1 MSLTELELLQ
11 VVDSIKEKQRG
22 PIGPAG
28 VGIDRI
34 EQYDETGFTLRLT
47 DGSFKRIDLPVA
59 KDGEPGIEGKPG
71 PKGDKGDTGRA
82 GVDGSQGLPGRDGA
96 EGVPGRDIQ
105 TAVVTPDGDL
115 LVGLSDGSI
124 INCGTVIGP
133 AGATGVPGATGLTGE
148 AGRDGAA
155 VLSGPRAPQST
166 DGMEGDHW
174 IDISSAEFGFFKK
187 SGNGWSKLANLRQ
200 PAKDPRIGP
209 PVAGSSGSGSGG
221 GGGGA
226 EVHVGP
232 NAPSFPEIGE
242 LWYDTNDSD
251 GRMYV
256 WTGDN
261 WEPVLPQPDLD
272 GYAKI
277 NYVDQKTERLPYLLE
292 TDAVGG
298 ATPYSSSAAIQLAD
312 NKGDITSVKITG
324 LNGIGI
330 SADVDGIN
338 VDGAALTGDISLELD
353 NYATKEYSDGKD
365 DDLQNQIDMLS
376 VQKGAAANYDCKSV
390 SGSYNCRPGEAAFDN
405 ADANLVTVVGLGSE
419 DKNGILTKTVQ
430 VGDIIEYVSPSGA
443 DTRFKAVDVTGHP
456 IYMAVEFVSGNQT
469 FVENVQYTVYIYP
482 QNEAGPT
489 KDYVDAQDALKVDRA
504 GDTMKGLLVMDTGSS
519 YETAIQVKA
528 YGGSPG
534 TRVTT
539 LQIGSDGKIN
549 SSHLIKT
556 TRNNGYAF
564 EIKPDDATTVSYLH
578 TNGTFKLG
586 GTGEI
591 LGDVDITTES
601 GTGVRILGPLKVKAT
616 NQTIGGTNVF
626 EVFDSE
632 AKYNGAISSDNNLA
646 TKKYVDDNAGG
657 GVEDYTGGSSPPAT
671 RDRGTMLITTSNA
684 LYIYT

>member
-148 AGRDGAA
+148 AGRDGTA

-221 GGGGA
+221 GGGGGKGA
-226 EVHVGP
+226 CYRTHARCHLV
-232 NAPSFPEIGE
+232 PEIGE
-242 LWYDTNDSD
+242 LWYDINDSD

-272 GYAKI
+272 VY
-277 NYVDQKTERLPYLLE
+277 
-292 TDAVGG
+292 DA
-298 ATPYSSSAAIQLAD
+298 
-312 NKGDITSVKITG
+312 
-324 LNGIGI
+324 
-330 SADVDGIN
+330 
-338 VDGAALTGDISLELD
+338 
-353 NYATKEYSDGKD
+353 
-365 DDLQNQIDMLS
+365 LS
-376 VQKGAAANYDCKSV
+376 NL
-390 SGSYNCRPGEAAFDN
+390 CRP
-405 ADANLVTVVGLGSE
+405 
-419 DKNGILTKTVQ
+419 
-430 VGDIIEYVSPSGA
+430 
-443 DTRFKAVDVTGHP
+443 
-456 IYMAVEFVSGNQT
+456 
-469 FVENVQYTVYIYP
+469 
-482 QNEAGPT
+482 
-489 KDYVDAQDALKVDRA
+489 KD
-504 GDTMKGLLVMDTGSS
+504 
-519 YETAIQVKA
+519 
-528 YGGSPG
+528 
-534 TRVTT
+534 
-539 LQIGSDGKIN
+539 
-549 SSHLIKT
+549 
-556 TRNNGYAF
+556 
-564 EIKPDDATTVSYLH
+564 
-578 TNGTFKLG
+578 
-586 GTGEI
+586 
-591 LGDVDITTES
+591 
-601 GTGVRILGPLKVKAT
+601 
-616 NQTIGGTNVF
+616 
-626 EVFDSE
+626 
-632 AKYNGAISSDNNLA
+632 
-646 TKKYVDDNAGG
+646 
-657 GVEDYTGGSSPPAT
+657 
-671 RDRGTMLITTSNA
+671 
-684 LYIYT
+684 